1 MFTSVNCHPMFY
13 EGRARSD
20 LRYVEFKGSSNCF
33 FKPYITLCKGIQ
45 TILDSVILDPKGS
58 MSVELGLRFSIV
70 GGFPDS
76 LSCIPDFKSQNS
88 GLQSKISRIFIDI

>member
-1 MFTSVNCHPMFY
+1 
-13 EGRARSD
+13 
-20 LRYVEFKGSSNCF
+20 
-33 FKPYITLCKGIQ
+33 
-45 TILDSVILDPKGS
+45 

-88 GLQSKISRIFIDI
+88 GLKKKFSYLYRYLKPLILLFIQTEKGRGRKGGESEGSDLFACP

>member
-1 MFTSVNCHPMFY
+1 MLNSKAQVIVSLNHTSPY
-13 EGRARSD
+13 EG
-20 LRYVEFKGSSNCF
+20 
-33 FKPYITLCKGIQ
+33 
-45 TILDSVILDPKGS
+45 DPNNLGFCNSGFQVS